1 MVKNRE
7 SMKTDAQ
14 RYGNVYYVIDEEMA
28 EEEGRTLETLLL
40 SRRCSSCRAQMG
52 EKKSITPA
60 KKQMGEIAKCCAK
73 VEDFL
78 SPGMPLRELVFRLL
92 LKGGNKPKS
101 INDLHYALTEDLA
114 WPTHPMNISVDALK
128 RILDLD
134 EYYSFKEVIKER
146 GSRETSR

>member
-1 MVKNRE
+1 MVKNRD
-7 SMKTDAQ
+7 SIKTDVQ
-14 RYGNVYYVIDEEMA
+14 RYGNVYYVIDEETA
-28 EEEGRTLETLLL
+28 EEKGRTLGTLLQ
-40 SRRCSSCRAQMG
+40 SRRCPSCRARME
-52 EKKSITPA
+52 EKEPITPA

-73 VEDFL
+73 VEDFM
-78 SPGMPLRELVFRLL
+78 SPAMPLRELAFRLL

-134 EYYSFKEVIKER
+134 QYYSFKEVI
-146 GSRETSR
+146 